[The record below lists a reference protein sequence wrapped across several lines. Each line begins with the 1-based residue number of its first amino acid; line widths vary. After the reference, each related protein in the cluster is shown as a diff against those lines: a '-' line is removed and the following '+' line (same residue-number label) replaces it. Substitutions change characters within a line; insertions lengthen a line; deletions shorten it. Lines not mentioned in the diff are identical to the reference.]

1 MATLVNNRLWYS
13 TPPTKVIFQAN
24 WEKNGKWWLSEYS
37 GYVGYDGHRKDILL
51 TDASMKLLIQDFA
64 RSDDGTKRFR
74 NYLKIRQAS
83 PQVYEL
89 VKIDQK
95 HVYPTQVEDRFVKH
109 AVITN
114 KGTKY
119 LFLLD
124 SQWIDTF
131 KWRHS
136 PEKENREWSP
146 FGL

>member
-1 MATLVNNRLWYS
+1 MATLINNRLWYQ
-13 TPPTKVIFQAN
+13 TPPAKVVFQAN
-24 WEKNGKWWLSEYS
+24 WEKDGKWWLSEYS

-51 TDASMKLLIQDFA
+51 TDASMKLMIRDFA

-74 NYLKIRQAS
+74 NYMKIRQIS

-89 VKIDQK
+89 VKVDQK
-95 HVYPTQVEDRFVKH
+95 RIYPTQVEDRFVKH
-109 AVITN
+109 AVITD

-119 LFLLD
+119 LFLIE
-124 SQWIDTF
+124 SKWIDTF

-136 PEKENREWSP
+136 PEKEVREWSP